1 MREIKFRQWVPEKNR
16 FHYFNIFSN
25 FMMSPLFLPPLHKF
39 DEDQYIDKY
48 PISQYTGVEG
58 SKEVEIYEG
67 DIVTV
72 PGLVEPFV
80 ISISPELGVFYNSDS
95 DQHGWSY
102 SECSCEGDLPT
113 VIGNIYENPEL
124 LTAKPDKE

>member
-1 MREIKFRQWVPEKNR
+1 MREIKFRQWDPKNKK
-16 FHYFNIFSN
+16 FHYFAFSN
-25 FMMSPLFLPPLHKF
+25 NPGMVH
-39 DEDQYIDKY
+39 Y
-48 PISQYTGVEG
+48 PVLQYTGLKD
-58 SKEVEIYEG
+58 SKGIKIYEG

-95 DQHGWSY
+95 DQHGGSY
-102 SECSCEGDLPT
+102 SECACEGDFPT

-124 LTAKPDKE
+124 LTKPDED

>member
-1 MREIKFRQWVPEKNR
+1 MREIKFRQWDPKNKK
-16 FHYFNIFSN
+16 FHYFGFLEDSLFSFTGPIN
-25 FMMSPLFLPPLHKF
+25 PSRAH
-39 DEDQYIDKY
+39 Y
-48 PISQYTGVEG
+48 PVSQYTGIED
-58 SKEVEIYEG
+58 SKGVEIYEG

-95 DQHGWSY
+95 DQHGGSY
-102 SECSCEGDLPT
+102 SECACEGDFPT

-124 LTAKPDKE
+124 LTKPDED